1 MFSSFGK
8 ILILT
13 GLLMVVTGGVFLLIS
28 SMGLGKLPGDIVVR
42 RGNFVFY
49 FPLATGLVLS
59 LILTLILNII
69 RR

>member
-1 MFSSFGK
+1 MIIAG
-8 ILILT
+8 
-13 GLLMVVTGGVFLLIS
+13 GLLLIIS
-28 SMGLGKLPGDIVVR
+28 NLGFGRLPGDIVVR

-49 FPLATGLVLS
+49 FPLATGLLLS